1 MNKTKKVA
9 LVTGASAGLGHEFAK
24 QLAGQG
30 CELVLV
36 ARRDNVLENIAAE
49 IVENWPGTLITTIK
63 ADLSEPSAPREIF
76 DELLEL
82 GVSPNYLINN
92 AGSAGPDFFDEIP
105 WEEHLNYMTL
115 MQTSVAE
122 MCHRFIPKM
131 LEKKFGRVINVS
143 SVAGRISRAGD
154 CHYGPMKAYLVA
166 LSEALNA
173 STHNHG
179 VNVSALCPGFT
190 HTDFHQVGDLEEMK
204 EKTPKFIWYS
214 AQTVVEEGLR
224 AVEKGRSIQVSGRL
238 YRWID
243 PLFQSVW
250 TRKIFRI
257 NRQ

>member
-1 MNKTKKVA
+1 MD
-9 LVTGASAGLGHEFAK
+9 LG
-24 QLAGQG
+24 
-30 CELVLV
+30 
-36 ARRDNVLENIAAE
+36 I
-49 IVENWPGTLITTIK
+49 
-63 ADLSEPSAPREIF
+63 
-76 DELLEL
+76 
-82 GVSPNYLINN
+82 SPNYLINN

-131 LEKKFGRVINVS
+131 LSKKFGRVINVS

-204 EKTPKFIWYS
+204 ENTPRFIWYS
-214 AQTVVEEGLR
+214 AQTVVQEGLR

-238 YRWID
+238 YRWMD

-250 TRKIFRI
+250 TRKIFQI

>member
-1 MNKTKKVA
+1 MNKLEKVA
-9 LVTGASAGLGHEFAK
+9 LISGAAAGLGQEFAK

-30 CELVLV
+30 CDLVLV
-36 ARRDNVLENIAAE
+36 ARRENLLENIATE
-49 IVENWPGTLITTIK
+49 IVENWPGTLITNIK

-76 DELLEL
+76 DELLDL
-82 GVSPNYLINN
+82 GISPNYLINN

-122 MCHRFIPKM
+122 MCHRLIPKM
-131 LEKKFGRVINVS
+131 LSKKFGRVINVS

-204 EKTPKFIWYS
+204 ENTPRFIWYS
-214 AQTVVEEGLR
+214 AQTVVQEGLR

-238 YRWID
+238 YRWMD

-250 TRKIFRI
+250 TRKIFQI

>member
-1 MNKTKKVA
+1 
-9 LVTGASAGLGHEFAK
+9 
-24 QLAGQG
+24 
-30 CELVLV
+30 
-36 ARRDNVLENIAAE
+36 
-49 IVENWPGTLITTIK
+49 
-63 ADLSEPSAPREIF
+63 
-76 DELLEL
+76 
-82 GVSPNYLINN
+82 
-92 AGSAGPDFFDEIP
+92 
-105 WEEHLNYMTL
+105 MTL

-131 LEKKFGRVINVS
+131 LEKKFGRGINVS

-204 EKTPKFIWYS
+204 ERTPKFIWYS

-224 AVEKGRSIQVSGRL
+224 AVEKGRSIQLSGRL

-250 TRKIFRI
+250 TRKIFQM